1 MLFSILVCLS
11 FLPGADDKPFEYV
24 AGQPGK
30 GFHSPY
36 LLAVPPSVKGKTSA
50 SMLVIPNNTGSIH
63 DDSAFH
69 QEKAE
74 RTITRI
80 NETMGESLKVIV
92 LVPIFPR
99 AKKDWR
105 IYTQAL
111 DRDTMLSDNPVL
123 RRPDLQLVAMI
134 DHARETLKS
143 QGMDCDSRVLMFGF
157 SASGMFTNRFVF
169 LQPHRVKAAA
179 FGSPGGWPIA
189 PVAKEKDKLLRYPIG
204 TGDWEKVTGQPFD
217 LKVVADVPM
226 FLFMGDKD
234 NNDSV
239 TFRDSYES
247 EDEKL
252 IGELWGKTPMSRWPL
267 IEKLYQQHL
276 PKATV
281 KLYPGAGHMVS
292 TVMRNDVIEFFQ
304 KHLSSHP

>member
-1 MLFSILVCLS
+1 MLSSILVCLS
-11 FLPGADDKPFEYV
+11 CLQAADDKPFQYV
-24 AGQPGK
+24 AAQPDK

-36 LLAVPPSVKGKTSA
+36 LLAVPASVKGTSSA
-50 SMLVIPNNTGSIH
+50 TMLVIPNNTGSIH
-63 DDSAFH
+63 DDAAFH
-69 QEKAE
+69 QQKAE
-74 RTITRI
+74 RTITQV
-80 NETMGESLKVIV
+80 TDTLGESLKVVV

-99 AKKDWR
+99 AKKNWR

-111 DRDTMLSDNPVL
+111 DRDTMLSDSPVL

-134 DHARETLKS
+134 DHARESLKS
-143 QGMDCDSRVLMFGF
+143 RGMDCDSRVLMFGF
-157 SASGMFTNRFVF
+157 SASGMFTNRFTF

-189 PVAKEKDKLLRYPIG
+189 PVAREKDKLLRYPIG
-204 TGDWEKVTGQPFD
+204 TGDWELVSGQPFD
-217 LKVVADVPM
+217 LKVVAAVPM

-252 IGELWGKTPMSRWPL
+252 IGELWGTTPMSRWPSV
-267 IEKLYQQHL
+267 EKLYQQHL
-276 PKATV
+276 PKVTV
-281 KLYPGAGHMVS
+281 KLYPGAGHLVT
-292 TVMRNDVIEFFQ
+292 TVMRKDVAEFFQ
-304 KHLSSHP
+304 KHLTSSP